1 MHQVVGFR
9 RKFCIKL
16 LYLIE
21 KQEKKKNTASGGVSK
36 KILHWIIL
44 SNGEVEKEG
53 NKCWVFRE
61 NVVLNYYILW
71 KNKERM
77 NEENVGL

>member
-1 MHQVVGFR
+1 MVVH
-9 RKFCIKL
+9 
-16 LYLIE
+16 
-21 KQEKKKNTASGGVSK
+21 VSK

-44 SNGEVEKEG
+44 FNGEVEKEG

-77 NEENVGL
+77 NEENVRL